1 MLRGLMNESDIIYRL
16 ENDKDYLNGLFH
28 DCYYN
33 DINCYEEFKS
43 IQPYLHL
50 IARKYCIIG
59 CSRFERPEFEIFLPV
74 AKILYKLSQ
83 ENRLDNIKNI
93 LLFLFV
99 IDKFGMDVE
108 DILNILID
116 PRKSFNESNENY
128 IEFINEIFWKYSFM
142 YQNRRCNY
150 KYNIKLHDI
159 LECYMN
165 YCRTLKN
172 EYDKPELR
180 RLCAAIGGLCNISD
194 MDIST
199 LDNIYKNL
207 FENFDDILDRYIL
220 NSNVETNDM
229 LQFALYVLNNDQKP
243 IKIIK

>member
-1 MLRGLMNESDIIYRL
+1 MEESDIIYRL
-16 ENDKDYLNGLFH
+16 ENDNDYLNGLFR

-33 DINCYEEFKS
+33 NINCYKEFKG

-50 IARKYCIIG
+50 ITRKYCIIG
-59 CSRFERPEFEIFLPV
+59 CSRLERPERQIFLPI

-93 LLFLFV
+93 LSFLFV

-108 DILNILID
+108 EILNILID
-116 PRKSFNESNENY
+116 PKKYFNESKEKY
-128 IEFINEIFWKYSFM
+128 MEYINEMFWKYSFM
-142 YQNRRCNY
+142 YQHRKCDK

-165 YCRTLKN
+165 YCRTLKD

-180 RLCAAIGGLCNISD
+180 RLCAAIGGLCNVSDIEISK
-194 MDIST
+194 
-199 LDNIYKNL
+199 LDEIYKYV
-207 FENFDDILDRYIL
+207 FENFDDIEERYLL
-220 NSNVETNDM
+220 NDTSSNDNY
-229 LQFALYVLNNDQKP
+229 LYFALYVLNYDQKP